1 MGARS
6 NSHAPTDLTSLV
18 TYSRPFVRR
27 RCGGYTLRGRLQ
39 VTPCGTTAG
48 ARLRT
53 SRMEEGMA
61 HVVMPAVPRSCAAAA
76 AVASAVAVRLLV
88 ILIAKS
94 PSGMDT
100 SRVC

>member
-1 MGARS
+1 
-6 NSHAPTDLTSLV
+6 
-18 TYSRPFVRR
+18 
-27 RCGGYTLRGRLQ
+27 
-39 VTPCGTTAG
+39 
-48 ARLRT
+48 
-53 SRMEEGMA
+53 MA

-88 ILIAKS
+88 ILMAKS

>member
-1 MGARS
+1 MWRLYLTGA
-6 NSHAPTDLTSLV
+6 AA
-18 TYSRPFVRR
+18 
-27 RCGGYTLRGRLQ
+27 GYTLRDDR
-39 VTPCGTTAG
+39 G

-53 SRMEEGMA
+53 SPMEEGMA

-88 ILIAKS
+88 ILMAKS